1 MAVAIIISVILS
13 NTFAFSIWFIY
24 NMLTETQKEDPNAI
38 LLEIADEMSSIL
50 TNPKQNQPLQAAKT
64 WAIEYRKA
72 RYGKE

>member
-1 MAVAIIISVILS
+1 
-13 NTFAFSIWFIY
+13 
-24 NMLTETQKEDPNAI
+24 MLTETQKEDPNAI